1 LNAPNDTTDNAL
13 GPLKRKDGEPIFDEA
28 WQAQVLAMADSLT
41 RQGAFTPGEWSETL
55 GAELRRAEAD
65 GAQDD
70 AETYYQ
76 AALRALESLLD
87 GGGAVSVEVVTERR
101 DAWERAYL
109 ATPHGQPVTLKS
121 VSGK

>member
-1 LNAPNDTTDNAL
+1 MSAPESETI
-13 GPLKRKDGEPIFDEA
+13 GPLKRRDGEPVFDEP

-55 GAELRRAEAD
+55 GAELRRAKRD
-65 GAQDD
+65 GAADD
-70 AETYYQ
+70 AASYYQ

-87 GGGAVSVEVVTERR
+87 GGGAVTHDAITERR

-109 ATPHGQPVTLKS
+109 ATPHGQPVSLD
-121 VSGK
+121 